1 MVAHLLFWGDR
12 MNKIKKF
19 TYPPIFSICFFAAG
33 IILGLLL
40 DSFLPSGDYAGL
52 AYLFIFFFLWVFLLV
67 PVYCVKYSKLIKNEK
82 HRFLLAFYNP
92 FVLSLIHGLPF
103 FAWEEAR
110 LYVVAFLIWSTIWTV
125 VPLIMR
131 IPSLVSYEKTP
142 EETTPNTNRLLQNK
156 SAKIIA
162 LSFTFIYAFS
172 LVFSR
177 ELLEMLILQ
186 NLLHFLPVA
195 TAILS
200 IVFFFAPNKNFW
212 WKKWVLPTAFLL
224 NLIYNFVYFILSY
237 GDISLISLGLTDSIF
252 VIRFVCTMLCLATF
266 AFMFAGTL
274 FDFKYIG
281 LLRYGALANTV
292 FTLISLATVVFTPS
306 HLPFSSLLKIFGKM
320 LFYIGFFVL
329 TTNKKS
335 IQNQGE

>member
-1 MVAHLLFWGDR
+1 MVFNAVL
-12 MNKIKKF
+12 
-19 TYPPIFSICFFAAG
+19 PP
-33 IILGLLL
+33 
-40 DSFLPSGDYAGL
+40 DDYAGL
-52 AYLFIFFFLWVFLLV
+52 AYVFFAFIIWIFLLV
-67 PVYCVKYSKLIKNEK
+67 PLYCVKYSKLIKNEK
-82 HRFLLAFYNP
+82 HRFLFAFYNP
-92 FVLSLIHGLPF
+92 IVLSLIHGLPF
-103 FAWEEAR
+103 WTLEDAR

-131 IPSLVSYEKTP
+131 IPSLAPYENTT
-142 EETTPNTNRLLQNK
+142 EETAPNTNRLLQNK

-177 ELLEMLILQ
+177 EFLEMLILQ

-195 TAILS
+195 TVILS

-224 NLIYNFVYFILSY
+224 NLIYNFVSIVLSY
-237 GDISLISLGLTDSIF
+237 GSIGISISLIDDSIF

-281 LLRYGALANTV
+281 LLKYGVLANTV
-292 FTLISLATVVFTPS
+292 FTLISFATVIFTPS
-306 HLPFSSLLKIFGKM
+306 YISFGSLLKIFGEM
-320 LFYIGFFVL
+320 LFYIGFFIL
-329 TTNKKS
+329 TLNKKPV
-335 IQNQGE
+335 QN